1 MTRLLLID
9 NYDSFTYNLAQGLA
23 AAGATVEVV
32 HNDASVSLD
41 GFHGAVISP
50 GPGRPDRSG
59 DFGVCG
65 DVIRTATVPL
75 LGVCLGHQGICQV
88 FGGMVGR
95 APELYHGRA
104 SPVWHHGDELFDG
117 IPSPFRAVR
126 YHSLAVT
133 RVPESLRVIATAAP
147 GLPMAVRHKDRP
159 IWGVQFHPESIG
171 TEYGQR
177 LLENY
182 VKLVMTGGRPARKRR
197 ESGGSRPAWQVRWRR
212 TESGADPEAVFDAWY
227 SGSEYAFWLDSSG
240 GGRFSFIGAPSRVAS
255 ASVRDATVTVDGV
268 MRPGSL
274 FDWLRDDLERHQVA
288 PAGLP
293 FEFALGWV
301 GYLGYELGSPGKHA
315 SPHPDAFLLFADR
328 AVAFDHHTGA
338 VYLMALAP
346 AGDAADAEAWLDD
359 AVARLASVRA
369 PAAPGG
375 FARSLGAA
383 VARHDAAE
391 YLRLIEACQA
401 EIRAGESYE
410 VCLTNMISLPGDLD
424 PWPAYRLLR
433 RRQPVPYGAYLRFG
447 KLAVLSCS
455 PERFLRIGADR
466 IVESRPIKGTRP
478 RGATAAAD
486 AALRADLAAS
496 EKDRAENLMIVDLL
510 RNDLGS
516 VAETGSVTV
525 PALFEV
531 ETFASVHQLVSTVR
545 ARLAPGVHPV
555 DCVRAAFPG
564 GSMTGAPKIR
574 TMEIID
580 ALEDGYRGVYSGSIG
595 YFSLAG
601 GADLSI
607 TIRTLVVSPGLIEIG
622 TGGAVIA
629 LSDPVAEYQETRI
642 KAAALLAFL
651 GAEFPGSFAADPG
664 P

>member
-41 GFHGAVISP
+41 GFDGAVISP
-50 GPGRPDRSG
+50 GPGRPDRSA
-59 DFGVCG
+59 DFGACG

-75 LGVCLGHQGICQV
+75 LGVCLGHQGICEV
-88 FGGMVGR
+88 FGGAVGQ
-95 APELYHGRA
+95 APEPYHGRA
-104 SPVWHHGDELFDG
+104 SPVWHDGDELFDG

-133 RVPESLRVIATAAP
+133 RVPESLRVIATAGP
-147 GLPMAVRHKDRP
+147 GLPMAVRHNDRP

-177 LLENY
+177 LLDNF
-182 VKLVMTGGRPARKRR
+182 VKVVMRR
-197 ESGGSRPAWQVRWRR
+197 SWQVRWRR
-212 TESGADPEAVFDAWY
+212 LESRADAEAIFDAWY
-227 SGSEYAFWLDSSG
+227 GESEYAFWLDSSG
-240 GGRFSFIGAPSRVAS
+240 GGRFSFLGAPSRVAS
-255 ASVRDATVTVDGV
+255 ASVGDGTVTVDGV
-268 MRPGSL
+268 TRPGSL
-274 FDWLRDDLERHQVA
+274 YDWLRRDLDRHRVA
-288 PAGLP
+288 SAGLP

-315 SPHPDAFLLFADR
+315 SPYPDAFLQFADR

-338 VYLMALAP
+338 VYLLALAP

-359 AVARLASVRA
+359 AAARLAEV
-369 PAAPGG
+369 PAMAGPGA
-375 FARSLGAA
+375 FAGTLGAA
-383 VARHDAAE
+383 VARHGRAE

-401 EIRAGESYE
+401 EIQAGESYE
-410 VCLTNMISLPGDLD
+410 ICLTNMISVYGELD
-424 PWPAYRLLR
+424 PWPAYRVLR

-447 KLAVLSCS
+447 DLAVLSCS

-466 IVESRPIKGTRP
+466 TVESRPIKGTRP
-478 RGATAAAD
+478 RGATPAAD

-496 EKDRAENLMIVDLL
+496 EKDRAENLMIVDLV

-525 PALFEV
+525 PGLFEV

-545 ARLAPGVHPV
+545 GRLAPGVHPV

-607 TIRTLVVSPGLIEIG
+607 TIRT
-622 TGGAVIA
+622 
-629 LSDPVAEYQETRI
+629 
-642 KAAALLAFL
+642 
-651 GAEFPGSFAADPG
+651 
-664 P
+664 